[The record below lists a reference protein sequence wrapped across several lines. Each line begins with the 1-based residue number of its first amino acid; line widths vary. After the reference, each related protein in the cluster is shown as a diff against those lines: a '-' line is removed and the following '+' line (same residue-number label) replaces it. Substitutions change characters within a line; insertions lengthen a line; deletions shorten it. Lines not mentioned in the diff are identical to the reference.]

1 MTPLRGR
8 GRSLRARLVLF
19 TTVTL
24 AVVCAAMA
32 LATVLVQRAH
42 LLDDLDQRVRDAV
55 ERSQGGAHYRAGSAT
70 DLSFLSEQGQP
81 AGTVAARLSDGEV
94 TAAEVVTEDGDR
106 RTLTAAQRAALSG
119 VTEDGTLHTRTIP
132 GLGTYRVTAV
142 SGDGAPVLA
151 GLPMDA
157 VQDAIHQLIVT
168 ETVIAGAGLAVAG
181 CVCAVVIR
189 RRLRPLGRV
198 AATAVE
204 VARAPL
210 DRGEVA
216 GLTRVPAGDTDPA
229 TEVGQVGAALNYL
242 IDRVESSLAGR
253 QRSEERMRRF
263 LADASHEL
271 RTPLA
276 SIAGYAELMDRGGA
290 RIEPQLAWRRVS
302 AQSARMTGLV
312 EDLLL
317 LARLDEG
324 RPLQAVT
331 VNLATLVAE
340 AVWDARAAGGDHDWQ
355 LALRLDEPATVTGD
369 PARLTQVVANL
380 LANARVHTPPGTRIT
395 VAVETTRAC
404 CVIRVRDDGPGIPP
418 ALLPTVFERFTRADT
433 SRTRTPGKGGGSGL
447 GLAIAAA
454 ITQAHGG
461 GIDVESEPG
470 RTEFTVTLP
479 CAADLRRI
487 PSTFTDL
494 QVSHAVHG
502 DAGAVSPAVR
512 NPVQL
517 SLSSGPQGCRRWPA
531 NRGRAHDEG
540 SQRR

>member
-1 MTPLRGR
+1 MTLLQGR
-8 GRSLRARLVLF
+8 GRSLRVRLVLF
-19 TTVTL
+19 TTLAL

-32 LATVLVQRAH
+32 FSTVLVQRAR

-81 AGTVAARLSDGEV
+81 AGTVAARLSDGRV
-94 TAAEVVTEDGDR
+94 TAAEVVTEDGR
-106 RTLTAAQRAALSG
+106 RTPLTATQRAALSG
-119 VTEDGTLHTRTIP
+119 LAEDGTLHTRTIP
-132 GLGTYRVTAV
+132 GLGTYRVSAV

-151 GLPMDA
+151 GLPMAA
-157 VQDAIHQLIVT
+157 VQDTVHQLVVT
-168 ETVIAGAGLAVAG
+168 ETVIAGTGLAVAG
-181 CVCAVVIR
+181 CVCAMVIR
-189 RRLRPLGRV
+189 RQLRPLGRV

-210 DRGEVA
+210 DRGEVT
-216 GLTRVPAGDTDPA
+216 GLTRVPAEDTDPA
-229 TEVGQVGAALNYL
+229 TEAGQVGAALNYL
-242 IDRVESSLAGR
+242 IDRVESSLAVR
-253 QRSEERMRRF
+253 RRTEERMRRF

-276 SIAGYAELMDRGGA
+276 SIAGYAELMDRGTA
-290 RIEPQLAWRRVS
+290 RLDPSQAWRRVS

-324 RPLQAVT
+324 RPLEAVE

-380 LANARVHTPPGTRIT
+380 LANARAHTPPGTRIT
-395 VAVETTRAC
+395 VTVEATRAC

-433 SRTRTPGKGGGSGL
+433 SRARTPGKGGGSGL
-447 GLAIAAA
+447 GLSIASA

-461 GIDVESEPG
+461 RIGVESEPG
-470 RTEFTVTLP
+470 RTEFTVRLP
-479 CAADLRRI
+479 YAAE
-487 PSTFTDL
+487 
-494 QVSHAVHG
+494 
-502 DAGAVSPAVR
+502 VR
-512 NPVQL
+512 
-517 SLSSGPQGCRRWPA
+517 
-531 NRGRAHDEG
+531 
-540 SQRR
+540 

>member
-1 MTPLRGR
+1 MTPRRKR
-8 GRSLRARLVLF
+8 GRSLRAWLVLF

-32 LATVLVQRAH
+32 LTTVLVQRAH
-42 LLDDLDQRVRDAV
+42 LLDELDQRVRDAA
-55 ERSQGGAHYRAGSAT
+55 ERSQGGARYRAGSAE

-81 AGTVAARLSDGEV
+81 AGTVAARLADGRV
-94 TAAEVVTEDGDR
+94 TAAEVVTEDGHR
-106 RTLTAAQRAALSG
+106 TTLTATQRAALSG
-119 VTEDGTLHTRTIP
+119 LTEDGTLHTRTIP

-142 SGDGAPVLA
+142 SGHGAPVLA
-151 GLPMDA
+151 GLPTAA
-157 VQDAIHQLIVT
+157 VQETIHRLIVT

-181 CVCAVVIR
+181 CVSAMVIR

-210 DRGEVA
+210 DRGDVT
-216 GLTRVPAGDTDPA
+216 GLTRVPARDTDPA
-229 TEVGQVGAALNYL
+229 TEAGQVGAALNHL
-242 IDRVESSLAGR
+242 IDRMESALSGR
-253 QRSEERMRRF
+253 QRTEERMRRF
-263 LADASHEL
+263 LADAGHEL

-276 SIAGYAELMDRGGA
+276 SIAGYAELMDRGAA
-290 RIEPQLAWRRVS
+290 RIDPGQAWRRVS
-302 AQSARMTGLV
+302 AQSARMAGLV

-324 RPLQAVT
+324 RPLEALE

-340 AVWDARAAGGDHDWQ
+340 AVWDARAAGTDHDWQ

-380 LANARVHTPPGTRIT
+380 LANARAHTPPGTRIT
-395 VAVETTRAC
+395 VTLEATRAG
-404 CVIRVRDDGPGIPP
+404 CVIRVTDEGPGIPP

-447 GLAIAAA
+447 GLSIAAA

-461 GIDVESEPG
+461 RIDVESEPG
-470 RTEFTVTLP
+470 RTEFTVVLP
-479 CAADLRRI
+479 HAADLR
-487 PSTFTDL
+487 
-494 QVSHAVHG
+494 
-502 DAGAVSPAVR
+502 
-512 NPVQL
+512 
-517 SLSSGPQGCRRWPA
+517 
-531 NRGRAHDEG
+531 
-540 SQRR
+540 